1 MVSEPEKGAEQRL
14 ICHEPLFASSAA
26 HQASLKVGLLMEDHL
41 SRLPTVNSTS
51 NSQNINI
58 DAPCKAVQCSLVNNV
73 RHADAEENWHFNFAN
88 IRTSLIKK

>member
-1 MVSEPEKGAEQRL
+1 
-14 ICHEPLFASSAA
+14 
-26 HQASLKVGLLMEDHL
+26 MEDHL

-51 NSQNINI
+51 NSQKINI

-88 IRTSLIKK
+88 IRTSLIKKRLVQDT